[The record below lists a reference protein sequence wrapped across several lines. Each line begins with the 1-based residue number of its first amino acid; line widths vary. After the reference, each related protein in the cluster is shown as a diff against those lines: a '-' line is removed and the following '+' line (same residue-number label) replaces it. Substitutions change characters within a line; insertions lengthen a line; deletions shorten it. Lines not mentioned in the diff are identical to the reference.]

1 MLDAAPPAGPSRLE
15 RRVLSHIRTA
25 GLWTSGQSVLVAV
38 SGGLDSV
45 VLLDILHRTR
55 GAHGGRLSVAAC
67 DHGLRPESASEVAGV
82 HALAAAR
89 GLPFTA
95 LALDIPPGPDLAARA
110 RDARAAALLGLGTDR
125 VATGH
130 HRDDQAET
138 VLHHLLRGAGLDG
151 LQGMQPLSGP
161 LCRPLLQ
168 EPRTALRDHAIAAGL
183 SWVED
188 PSNATSL
195 RGRIRGLMPE
205 LDALHGGAGAALA
218 RSATLLARDASLLD
232 QLADAAWVRVSLAG
246 GLSLA
251 ALRREHPALQARL
264 LRRWLLPSGLRL
276 RAEHVRHMLRW
287 IARPQGRLGLP
298 AGAGLVARDGL
309 LVLER
314 SG

>member
-1 MLDAAPPAGPSRLE
+1 MDAAPSAGPSRLE

-25 GLWTSGQSVLVAV
+25 GLWTAGQSVVIAV

-55 GAHGGRLSVAAC
+55 GAHGGRLSVASC
-67 DHGLRPESASEVAGV
+67 DHGLRTESASEVAAV
-82 HALAAAR
+82 RALAADR
-89 GLPFTA
+89 GLPFTS
-95 LALDIPPGPDLAARA
+95 LALRVPPGPDLAARA
-110 RDARAAALLGLGTDR
+110 RDARAAALIGLGTDR

-151 LQGMQPLSGP
+151 LQGMQPLAAP

-168 EPRTALRDHAIAAGL
+168 EPRSALREHAIVAGL

-188 PSNATSL
+188 PSNASSL
-195 RGRIRGLMPE
+195 RGRIRRLMPE
-205 LDALHGGAGAALA
+205 LDSLHGGAGAALA
-218 RSATLLARDASLLD
+218 RSAGLLARDASLLD
-232 QLADAAWVRVSLAG
+232 ELTDAAWGRVSLAG
-246 GLSLA
+246 GLSLP

-264 LRRWLLPSGLRL
+264 LRRWIVPSGLRL
-276 RAEHVRHMLRW
+276 RAEHVRQALRW

-298 AGAGLVARDGL
+298 AGASLVARDGL

-314 SG
+314 SA